1 MTSRY
6 QHGCVGMPVKEKKRT
21 STIARAAVR
30 VEHGTS
36 PITTEREVNDEVVR
50 PEVRVDVAVC
60 VREEGERLALI
71 MSSVTH

>member
-6 QHGCVGMPVKEKKRT
+6 QHGCVGMPVKGKKRT

-36 PITTEREVNDEVVR
+36 PITTEREVDDEVVR
-50 PEVRVDVAVC
+50 PEVRVDVTVG
-60 VREEGERLALI
+60 VREEGEWLSLI
-71 MSSVTH
+71 TSSVTH